1 MLCLKCGQREQ
12 HSDNLCTEC
21 LLEGLM
27 MVDVPLV
34 ILSSFCPTCN
44 KVLRNRSWSE
54 TKWDISE
61 AALTAAR
68 DQLRVHPE
76 VSSARIEL
84 GITYQ
89 DIRVFKMDVKVS
101 GTYKGMLVERTY
113 QTEVRL
119 TPYQCPYCSKKSGS
133 YFEATLQL
141 RGLDML
147 SDDERT
153 DLLQRV
159 RDDVAR
165 YAQNDPN
172 VFISKESKA
181 KGGHDFLMGH
191 GGSTRT
197 IAQRLHDTYGGDQKV
212 SNTMAGRKDGREI
225 YRMTYLVR
233 LPGFLVGD
241 YLVTEKGPFKVL
253 KTGKRV
259 TLRSLRNDQESY
271 VTIQE
276 AMGMRVLRR
285 HEVEYDLV
293 VVTQNEKEVQVL
305 HPRTYATVDLVKHEG
320 MVIEGSVKGALIDG
334 ELYLVR

>member
-12 HSDNLCTEC
+12 HSDNLCSEC

-34 ILSSFCPTCN
+34 ILSNYCPTCN

-61 AALTAAR
+61 SALTAAR
-68 DQLRVHPE
+68 DQLKVHPD
-76 VSSARIEL
+76 VSSAKIEL
-84 GITYQ
+84 GITSQ
-89 DIRVFKMDVKVS
+89 DIRVFKMDLKVS
-101 GTYKGMLVERTY
+101 GTFKGMFIERTY

-147 SDDERT
+147 TEEERT
-153 DLLQRV
+153 DLLQKV

-165 YAQNDPN
+165 LGLRDPN
-172 VFISKESKA
+172 VFITKEGKA

-191 GGSTRT
+191 GGSTR
-197 IAQRLHDTYGGDQKV
+197 IFAQRIHDTYGGDQKV
-212 SNTMAGRKDGREI
+212 SNTLAGRKEGREL

-241 YLVTEKGPFKVL
+241 YLVNDKGPFKVL
-253 KTGKRV
+253 KSGKKV
-259 TLRSLRNDQESY
+259 TLRSLRTRQESY

-276 AMGMRVLRR
+276 AMEMRAFRKN
-285 HEVEYDLV
+285 EVEFDLV
-293 VVTQNEKEVQVL
+293 LLTQTEREVQVM
-305 HPRTYATVDLVKHEG
+305 HPRTYATVDLVKYEG
-320 MVIEGSVKGALIDG
+320 MEIEGSVKGALIDG
-334 ELYLVR
+334 ELYLV